1 MALKKPSELFGKKG
15 DKFSENV
22 NGSLNNIKQQFDK
35 VEELKKQLEGVT
47 TSIDNSLSEV
57 VDNSVNFVE
66 FKEEYSELIEKLNKK
81 IENVKEDF
89 DDKIDDLRAAHL
101 TLNTEVTILDKR
113 QNNIHL
119 RGLKDEVLE
128 ELQHILN
135 GNVYQNIRS
144 LEEKFDTINEKQLQT
159 LSESYNE
166 PPNVD
171 NSDPLTPLDK
181 KYVTLDEFQEQYKL
195 FINRIQKQLATF
207 GGGGAVRIQDMD
219 DVDLSTAKV
228 NDKFLKYDAS
238 AGKWVGAAA
247 TSSGGGG
254 GGSGI
259 TTAFINAQTLNV
271 AGVST
276 FTGASVFAGNIDAN
290 GSLDVDG
297 HAELDTLNVSGISTF
312 ATDVN
317 LNGTTRFGGN
327 HTISA
332 SSDSAPFD
340 ITHTGP
346 NGIVSLGGSFV
357 GFYNAAGTEY
367 GILSIADAGVELA
380 FNSQLRLETMQS
392 GVTVV
397 GLVSA
402 TSFSGDG
409 SGLTGIVGSGSGVVV
424 QHDGSS
430 VGTAGTINFSTNLDV
445 TAIHA
450 GIVTVTASGGGA
462 ASTAFVSA
470 QTLSVAG
477 VSTFNED
484 VQFKGANTNAR
495 WDHSTSDLILFD
507 NTRLEFGS
515 NKDFEIW
522 HGGAHTYLKN
532 SAGDLRIRGDKIL
545 LKRADD
551 SERYLEANVNN
562 EVKLFFN
569 GDEKIATTNTG
580 VTVTGIVSAT
590 SFSGIGSNITGISTS
605 NIVGY
610 GIGLGGGGGGSGI
623 SNVVE
628 DTTPELGGN
637 LNVNGKDI
645 VSTSNGDIDFTPN
658 GTGAVVFKGVSGNGG
673 NGAGRFK
680 LNCEVNSHG
689 ITIQGPPHSAGANYT
704 LTLPNNIV
712 NGQFLKTD
720 ASGNLSWAASGTAS
734 RTTTNASTGSIAQTA
749 SANITIPTPGKTFSL
764 LKVAISAPAYVIL
777 YTDSTSRSN
786 DASRSEGT
794 DPTPG
799 SGVLTEVSTTTSG
812 ASTFLMTPAVLG
824 WNNDSTPANQIYA
837 KVVNK
842 RATSGS
848 NAITVTLTSVALE
861 S

>member
-15 DKFSENV
+15 DNFSENV

-66 FKEEYSELIEKLNKK
+66 FKEEYSDLIEKLNKK
-81 IENVKEDF
+81 IEGIKEDF

-101 TLNTEVTILDKR
+101 TLNTEITILDKR

-144 LEEKFDTINEKQLQT
+144 LEEKFDNINEKQLQN
-159 LSESYNE
+159 LQEGLLNE

-254 GGSGI
+254 GGGI
-259 TTAFINAQTLNV
+259 A
-271 AGVST
+271 
-276 FTGASVFAGNIDAN
+276 
-290 GSLDVDG
+290 
-297 HAELDTLNVSGISTF
+297 GISTTGSSVF
-312 ATDVN
+312 NNISVGGTASF
-317 LNGTTRFGGN
+317 NGN
-327 HTISA
+327 NTISGQ
-332 SSDSAPFD
+332 PFLFSMKQTD
-340 ITHTGP
+340 QD
-346 NGIVSLGGSFV
+346 GIVAIGGSFV
-357 GFYNAAGTEY
+357 GLYNSDFTSYQLLA
-367 GILSIADAGVELA
+367 IADAQVELSH
-380 FNSQLRLETMQS
+380 NDQLRLETMQS
-392 GVTVV
+392 GVAVV
-397 GLVSA
+397 GLLSA
-402 TSFSGDG
+402 TSLSGSAVGLTSVPSSSLTGALPSLDG
-409 SGLTGIVGSGSGVVV
+409 SALTGITGSGSGVVV
-424 QHDGSS
+424 QHDGSN

-462 ASTAFVSA
+462 ASTAFINA

-484 VQFKGANTNAR
+484 VKFIGNNTNMR

-507 NTRLEFGS
+507 NTRLEFGN

-551 SERYLEANVNN
+551 TERYLEANVNN

-569 GDEKIATTNTG
+569 GDEKFTTTNTG

-623 SNVVE
+623 SNVVD
-628 DTTPELGGN
+628 DTSPQLGGN
-637 LNVNGKDI
+637 LDVNGKDI
-645 VSTSNGDIDFTPN
+645 VTVSNGDIDFDPDGN
-658 GTGAVVFKGVSGNGG
+658 GRVVFKGNATHGSGE
-673 NGAGRFK
+673 FM
-680 LNCEVNSHG
+680 LNCEQNSHG
-689 ITIQGPPHSAGANYT
+689 IVIKGPPHSAAASYT
-704 LTLPNNIV
+704 LTLPNDIV

-720 ASGNLSWAASGTAS
+720 SSGNLSWAPSGSSS

>member
-15 DKFSENV
+15 DNFSENV

-66 FKEEYSELIEKLNKK
+66 FKEEYSDLIEKLNKK
-81 IENVKEDF
+81 IEGIKEDF

-144 LEEKFDTINEKQLQT
+144 LEEKFDNINEKQLQN
-159 LSESYNE
+159 LQEGLLNE

-254 GGSGI
+254 GGGI
-259 TTAFINAQTLNV
+259 A
-271 AGVST
+271 
-276 FTGASVFAGNIDAN
+276 
-290 GSLDVDG
+290 
-297 HAELDTLNVSGISTF
+297 GISTTGSSVF
-312 ATDVN
+312 NNISVGGTASF
-317 LNGTTRFGGN
+317 NGN
-327 HTISA
+327 NTISGQ
-332 SSDSAPFD
+332 PFLFSMKQTD
-340 ITHTGP
+340 QD
-346 NGIVSLGGSFV
+346 GIVAIGGSFV
-357 GFYNAAGTEY
+357 GLYNSDFTSYQLLA
-367 GILSIADAGVELA
+367 IADAQVELSH
-380 FNSQLRLETMQS
+380 NDQLRLETMQS
-392 GVTVV
+392 GVAVV
-397 GLVSA
+397 GLLSA
-402 TSFSGDG
+402 TSLSGSAVGLTSVPSSSLTGALPSLDG
-409 SGLTGIVGSGSGVVV
+409 SALTGITGSGSGVVV
-424 QHDGSS
+424 QHDGSN

-462 ASTAFVSA
+462 ASTAFINA

-484 VQFKGANTNAR
+484 VKFIGNNTNMR

-507 NTRLEFGS
+507 NTRLEFGN

-551 SERYLEANVNN
+551 TERYLEANVNN

-569 GDEKIATTNTG
+569 GDEKFTTTNTG

-623 SNVVE
+623 SNVVD
-628 DTTPELGGN
+628 DTSPQLGGN
-637 LNVNGKDI
+637 LDVNGKDI
-645 VSTSNGDIDFTPN
+645 VTVSNGDIDFDPDGN
-658 GTGAVVFKGVSGNGG
+658 GRVVFKGNATHGSGE
-673 NGAGRFK
+673 FM
-680 LNCEVNSHG
+680 LNCEQNSHG
-689 ITIQGPPHSAGANYT
+689 IVIKGPPHSAAASYT

-720 ASGNLSWAASGTAS
+720 SSGNLSWAPSGSSS

-786 DASRSEGT
+786 DSSRTEGT
-794 DPTPG
+794 DPAPG

>member
-15 DKFSENV
+15 DNSKISENI
-22 NGSLNNIKQQFDK
+22 NGNLNNIKQQFDK
-35 VEELKKQLEGVT
+35 VEELKRELEGVT
-47 TSIDNSLSEV
+47 NSIDSSLSEV
-57 VDNSVNFVE
+57 VDNSINFVE
-66 FKEEYSELIEKLNKK
+66 FKEEYSEQIDKLNTK
-81 IENVKEDF
+81 IQGIKEDF
-89 DDKIDDLRAAHL
+89 DDKIDELRAAHL
-101 TLNTEVTILDKR
+101 TLNTEITILDKR
-113 QNNIHL
+113 QNSLHI

-128 ELQHILN
+128 ELQNILN

-144 LEEKFDTINEKQLQT
+144 LEEKFDSINEKQLQN
-159 LSESYNE
+159 LQEGLLNE

-195 FINRIQKQLATF
+195 FINRIQKQLSTF
-207 GGGGAVRIQDMD
+207 GGGGAVRIQDLD
-219 DVDLSTAKV
+219 DVDISTAKV
-228 NDKFLKYDAS
+228 NNKFLKYNS
-238 AGKWVGAAA
+238 TSGKWEGADA
-247 TSSGGGG
+247 SGGGG
-254 GGSGI
+254 GGGI
-259 TTAFINAQTLNV
+259 A
-271 AGVST
+271 
-276 FTGASVFAGNIDAN
+276 
-290 GSLDVDG
+290 
-297 HAELDTLNVSGISTF
+297 GIST
-312 ATDVN
+312 T
-317 LNGTTRFGGN
+317 GTSTFNHISVGGTAEFFNNANRIYGGN
-327 HTISA
+327 SILNIKQTN
-332 SSDSAPFD
+332 
-340 ITHTGP
+340 P
-346 NGIVSLGGSFV
+346 NGLVAIGGTFV
-357 GFYNAAGTEY
+357 GFYNATGNEY
-367 GILSIADAGVELA
+367 SVLSVSDAQVELA
-380 FNSQLRLETMQS
+380 YNNQLRLETMQS

-397 GLVSA
+397 GLLSA
-402 TSFSGDG
+402 TSLSGSLPASNLTGALPSLDG
-409 SGLTGIVGSGSGVVV
+409 SALTGITGSGSGVVV
-424 QHDGSS
+424 QHDGSN

-462 ASTAFVSA
+462 ASTAFINAQNLNVTGFSTFVGVSSFFDDINIVGNQRLTMA
-470 QTLSVAG
+470 ESLDFIGNNGGNSFITNLIDTSNGSPGDLYISNYSGDVEIGASEHFSVKTNYLSGGEQAILATQNGSVALYHDGGNKKIETLSI
-477 VSTFNED
+477 
-484 VQFKGANTNAR
+484 GA
-495 WDHSTSDLILFD
+495 
-507 NTRLEFGS
+507 
-515 NKDFEIW
+515 
-522 HGGAHTYLKN
+522 
-532 SAGDLRIRGDKIL
+532 
-545 LKRADD
+545 
-551 SERYLEANVNN
+551 
-562 EVKLFFN
+562 
-569 GDEKIATTNTG
+569 
-580 VTVTGIVSAT
+580 TVTGSLFAT

-623 SNVVE
+623 SNVVD
-628 DTTPELGGN
+628 DTSPQLGGN
-637 LNVNGKDI
+637 LDVQSREINT
-645 VSTSNGDIDFTPN
+645 SASNGNIKLTPN
-658 GTGAVVFKGVSGNGG
+658 GTGCIEVKGAGG
-673 NGAGRFK
+673 NDGTIQ
-680 LNCEVNSHG
+680 LNCSVNSHG
-689 ITIQGPPHSAGANYT
+689 VKIKSPPHSAAATYT
-704 LTLPNNIV
+704 LTLPTNIV

-720 ASGNLSWAASGTAS
+720 GSGNLSWAASGTAS

>member
-254 GGSGI
+254 GGGI
-259 TTAFINAQTLNV
+259 A
-271 AGVST
+271 
-276 FTGASVFAGNIDAN
+276 
-290 GSLDVDG
+290 
-297 HAELDTLNVSGISTF
+297 GISTTGTSF
-312 ATDVN
+312 FNN
-317 LNGTTRFGGN
+317 LSIGGTASFNTN
-327 HTISA
+327 QTISA
-332 SSDSAPFD
+332 ASANAPFN
-340 ITHTGP
+340 ITHAGN

-357 GFYNAAGTEY
+357 GLYNAAGNEY
-367 GILSIADAGVELA
+367 GVLSIADAGVELA
-380 FNSQLRLETMQS
+380 FNNQLRLETMQS

-397 GLVSA
+397 GLLSA
-402 TSFSGDG
+402 TSLSGSLPASNLTGALPSLDG
-409 SGLTGIVGSGSGVVV
+409 SALTNVVGSGSGVVV

-450 GIVTVTASGGGA
+450 GIVTVTASGGGSGIA
-462 ASTAFVSA
+462 GINTVGLSSFSSIGVANSITFNHNAENYISYFPSFGLEFVSRENDGFQTFVADNYAFISADASKQYLSIIKDA
-470 QTLSVAG
+470 QV
-477 VSTFNED
+477 E
-484 VQFKGANTNAR
+484 
-495 WDHSTSDLILFD
+495 
-507 NTRLEFGS
+507 
-515 NKDFEIW
+515 
-522 HGGAHTYLKN
+522 
-532 SAGDLRIRGDKIL
+532 
-545 LKRADD
+545 
-551 SERYLEANVNN
+551 
-562 EVKLFFN
+562 LFFN
-569 GDEKIATTNTG
+569 SNLKLETNNTG
-580 VTVTGIVSAT
+580 AVITGVCSAT
-590 SFSGIGSNITGISTS
+590 SFSGSGASITNLTGASSGTYGNASAVPVITVDNNGRITGISTVAGS
-605 NIVGY
+605 
-610 GIGLGGGGGGSGI
+610 GSGI
-623 SNVVE
+623 TNVVE
-628 DTTPELGGN
+628 DTSPQLGGN
-637 LNVNGKDI
+637 LDVQSREINTSATNGNIKL
-645 VSTSNGDIDFTPN
+645 TPN
-658 GTGAVVFKGVSGNGG
+658 GTGYVEVKGAGG
-673 NGAGRFK
+673 NDGTIQ
-680 LNCEVNSHG
+680 LNCSANSHG
-689 ITIQGPPHSAGANYT
+689 VKIKSPPHSAAATYT
-704 LTLPNNIV
+704 LTLPTNIV

-720 ASGNLSWAASGTAS
+720 GSGNLSWAASGTSS

-786 DASRSEGT
+786 DSSRTEGT
-794 DPTPG
+794 DPAPG

>member
-15 DKFSENV
+15 DNSKISENI
-22 NGSLNNIKQQFDK
+22 NGNLNNIKQQFDK

-47 TSIDNSLSEV
+47 SSIDNSLSEV
-57 VDNSVNFVE
+57 VDNSINFVE
-66 FKEEYSELIEKLNKK
+66 FKEEYSEEIDKLNTK
-81 IENVKEDF
+81 IQSIKEDF
-89 DDKIDDLRAAHL
+89 DDKIDELRAAHL
-101 TLNTEVTILDKR
+101 TLNTEITILDKR
-113 QNNIHL
+113 QNSLHI

-128 ELQHILN
+128 ELQNILN

-144 LEEKFDTINEKQLQT
+144 LEEKFDSINEKQLQN
-159 LSESYNE
+159 LQEGLLNE

-207 GGGGAVRIQDMD
+207 GGGGAVRIQDLD
-219 DVDLSTAKV
+219 DVDISTAKV
-228 NDKFLKYDAS
+228 NNKFLKYNS
-238 AGKWVGAAA
+238 TSGKWEGADA
-247 TSSGGGG
+247 SGGGG
-254 GGSGI
+254 GGNTGI
-259 TTAFINAQTLNV
+259 DTTGL
-271 AGVST
+271 ST
-276 FTGASVFAGNIDAN
+276 FNKVSIGGTSLTSSTIFAN
-290 GSLDVDG
+290 GSPYGVDIETG
-297 HAELDTLNVSGISTF
+297 SLNVGGTGNIYVNDTLWFADNNRSMEYYSG
-312 ATDVN
+312 
-317 LNGTTRFGGN
+317 
-327 HTISA
+327 
-332 SSDSAPFD
+332 D
-340 ITHTGP
+340 ITSATGAKDHVF
-346 NGIVSLGGSFV
+346 IVSRDDTAPDSFRI
-357 GFYNAAGTEY
+357 NQAGAVAT
-367 GILSIADAGVELA
+367 GVM
-380 FNSQLRLETMQS
+380 T
-392 GVTVV
+392 
-397 GLVSA
+397 A
-402 TSFSGDG
+402 TSFSGSAVGLTSVPSSSLTGALPALDG
-409 SGLTGIVGSGSGVVV
+409 SALTNVVGSGSGVVV

-450 GIVTVTASGGGA
+450 GIVTVTATGGGSGIA
-462 ASTAFVSA
+462 GINTVGISSFNNIGVGGSITFRNSDAFIHDFA
-470 QTLSVAG
+470 QFGLEIVDRGTIG
-477 VSTFNED
+477 IQYFG
-484 VQFKGANTNAR
+484 KG
-495 WDHSTSDLILFD
+495 HF
-507 NTRLEFGS
+507 
-515 NKDFEIW
+515 
-522 HGGAHTYLKN
+522 
-532 SAGDLRIRGDKIL
+532 
-545 LKRADD
+545 
-551 SERYLEANVNN
+551 
-562 EVKLFFN
+562 FFN
-569 GDEKIATTNTG
+569 DTGTETHAAFLENAQCLLHFNGTRRFETNNTG
-580 VTVTGIVSAT
+580 AVVLGVCSAT
-590 SFSGIGSNITGISTS
+590 SFTGNGANITGISTL
-605 NIVGY
+605 NITNY
-610 GIGLGGGGGGSGI
+610 GVGLGGGGGGSGI

-637 LNVNGKDI
+637 LNVNGNDI

-720 ASGNLSWAASGTAS
+720 ASGNLSWAASGTSS

>member
-15 DKFSENV
+15 DNSKISENI
-22 NGSLNNIKQQFDK
+22 NGNLNNIKQQFDK

-47 TSIDNSLSEV
+47 SSIDNSLSEV
-57 VDNSVNFVE
+57 VDNSINFVE
-66 FKEEYSELIEKLNKK
+66 FKEEYSEQIDKLNTK
-81 IENVKEDF
+81 IQGIKEDF
-89 DDKIDDLRAAHL
+89 DDKIDELRAAHL
-101 TLNTEVTILDKR
+101 TLNTEITILDKR
-113 QNNIHL
+113 QNSLHI

-128 ELQHILN
+128 ELQNILN

-144 LEEKFDTINEKQLQT
+144 LEEKFDSINEKQLQN
-159 LSESYNE
+159 LQEGLLNE

-195 FINRIQKQLATF
+195 FINRIQKQLSTF
-207 GGGGAVRIQDMD
+207 GGGGAVRIQDLD
-219 DVDLSTAKV
+219 DVDISTAKV
-228 NDKFLKYDAS
+228 NNKFLKYNS
-238 AGKWVGAAA
+238 TSGKWEGADA
-247 TSSGGGG
+247 SGGGG
-254 GGSGI
+254 GGGI
-259 TTAFINAQTLNV
+259 A
-271 AGVST
+271 
-276 FTGASVFAGNIDAN
+276 
-290 GSLDVDG
+290 
-297 HAELDTLNVSGISTF
+297 GIST
-312 ATDVN
+312 T
-317 LNGTTRFGGN
+317 GTSTFNHISVGGTAEFFNNANRIYGGN
-327 HTISA
+327 SILNIKQTN
-332 SSDSAPFD
+332 
-340 ITHTGP
+340 P
-346 NGIVSLGGSFV
+346 NGLVAIGGTFV
-357 GFYNAAGTEY
+357 GFYNATGNEY
-367 GILSIADAGVELA
+367 SVLSVSDAQVELA
-380 FNSQLRLETMQS
+380 YNNQLRLETMQS

-402 TSFSGDG
+402 TSYSGDG
-409 SGLTGIVGSGSGVVV
+409 SGLTNIVGSGSGVVV
-424 QHDGSS
+424 QHDGSN

-462 ASTAFVSA
+462 ASTAFVNA
-470 QTLSVAG
+470 QNLNVAGLSTFVGLTTFRSDIHIMGNQLVNINDALSIRGNNGGNSFISNAIDTPGAPGNLYIGNLTGNVEIDAESNFSVLTNHTEQAILATKNGSVALYHDGGNKKIETLSI
-477 VSTFNED
+477 
-484 VQFKGANTNAR
+484 GA
-495 WDHSTSDLILFD
+495 
-507 NTRLEFGS
+507 
-515 NKDFEIW
+515 
-522 HGGAHTYLKN
+522 
-532 SAGDLRIRGDKIL
+532 
-545 LKRADD
+545 
-551 SERYLEANVNN
+551 
-562 EVKLFFN
+562 
-569 GDEKIATTNTG
+569 
-580 VTVTGIVSAT
+580 TVTGTLFAT

-623 SNVVE
+623 SNVVD
-628 DTTPELGGN
+628 DTSPQLGGN
-637 LNVNGKDI
+637 LDVQSREINT
-645 VSTSNGDIDFTPN
+645 SASNGNIKLTPN
-658 GTGAVVFKGVSGNGG
+658 GTGCIEVKGAGG
-673 NGAGRFK
+673 NDGTIQ
-680 LNCEVNSHG
+680 LNCSVNSHG
-689 ITIQGPPHSAGANYT
+689 VKIKSPPHSAAATYT
-704 LTLPNNIV
+704 LTLPTNIV

-720 ASGNLSWAASGTAS
+720 GSGNLSWAASGTAS